1 MSILSTKRTTYVS
14 QTQQNVWNKRRS
26 QPTAEYYKTDDFPAL
41 PKAKAARYEQSE
53 NQETNTVQDNH
64 ETSDSILVDFDAE
77 IAKERER
84 SSLQM
89 EAMKKELYAEM
100 NKLNEKIVQSEQRM
114 MQQMKD
120 NLSEMIHTNKAM
132 YAKME
137 ISGKERADE
146 MYKLVETILEA
157 TKSANRPPSPPRKQ
171 LRTNDHSTPMEDVTL
186 PPTNDPASPQNL
198 FQYGK
203 DARAGEN
210 K

>member
-1 MSILSTKRTTYVS
+1 M
-14 QTQQNVWNKRRS
+14 Q
-26 QPTAEYYKTDDFPAL
+26 DD
-41 PKAKAARYEQSE
+41 
-53 NQETNTVQDNH
+53 N

-84 SSLQM
+84 SRLQM
-89 EAMKKELYAEM
+89 EEMKKELYEEM
-100 NKLNEKIVQSEQRM
+100 NKLNEKIDQSEKRM

-120 NLSEMIHTNKAM
+120 NLSEMIHNNKAM
-132 YAKME
+132 YDKME

-146 MYKLVETILEA
+146 MYNLVATILDA
-157 TKSANRPPSPPRKQ
+157 TKSETRPPSPPRKQ
-171 LRTNDHSTPMEDVTL
+171 LRTNDHPTPMEDVTL
-186 PPTNDPASPQNL
+186 PPANDPASPQNL